1 LQSRSLLVPIT
12 DTNTTPA
19 SQEQGESKHLRIS
32 VQQSES
38 GESVGDQR
46 QGRTWLRE
54 QGRSDSGGVVVR
66 PPGSAQNMGV
76 AAAWNPE
83 SGVASCSSGGADPWE
98 QQYGQPVGKNYRQLS
113 TVIGCMV
120 RKKLSVHCSDWRL
133 IDAEEN
139 DAVWDE
145 VQVNLC

>member
-1 LQSRSLLVPIT
+1 LQSRSLLVSIT

-54 QGRSDSGGVVVR
+54 QGRSASGGLESEKTGKERGSEEARGGKQWR
-66 PPGSAQNMGV
+66 PPLQSPRYGRSRQRQRGGGLVV
-76 AAAWNPE
+76 AEA
-83 SGVASCSSGGADPWE
+83 
-98 QQYGQPVGKNYRQLS
+98 
-113 TVIGCMV
+113 
-120 RKKLSVHCSDWRL
+120 
-133 IDAEEN
+133 
-139 DAVWDE
+139 
-145 VQVNLC
+145 